1 VSGTSETA
9 RDGPE
14 GATADGGTPEGAGTE
29 GAPDEDART
38 EGAGTEHGGTE
49 DARDEDGHERGATTV
64 VERVVVKV
72 AVQAAREA
80 LGEWPAAR
88 QVPHGADHRPR
99 ASATLR
105 NGTAR
110 VRVLVELGYPSDIG
124 AQCAAVR
131 RQVAAR
137 VKELVGV
144 QVPDVAV
151 GVERLHSRQLDG
163 ERSGRVR

>member
-1 VSGTSETA
+1 VTGTSRAAPEGA
-9 RDGPE
+9 EDDGPE
-14 GATADGGTPEGAGTE
+14 GAGTGPGTE
-29 GAPDEDART
+29 GDRPEDAPDEGDP
-38 EGAGTEHGGTE
+38 
-49 DARDEDGHERGATTV
+49 ERGATTV
-64 VERVVVKV
+64 VERVVAKV

-88 QVPHGADHRPR
+88 QVPPGTGHRPR

-131 RQVAAR
+131 RQVASR
-137 VKELVGV
+137 VAELVGV

>member
-1 VSGTSETA
+1 MTGTREA
-9 RDGPE
+9 APEGADGDGPE
-14 GATADGGTPEGAGTE
+14 DAGT
-29 GAPDEDART
+29 GP
-38 EGAGTEHGGTE
+38 GPGG
-49 DARDEDGHERGATTV
+49 ARDEGARDEGGSERGATTV
-64 VERVVVKV
+64 VERVVAKV

-88 QVPHGADHRPR
+88 RVPPGVDHRPR
-99 ASATLR
+99 ASAKLR

-131 RQVAAR
+131 RQVASR

-144 QVPDVAV
+144 HVPDVAV